1 MDWLGSVCPVVK
13 VSGTLKISCFTI
25 SGCIANK
32 LANQDS
38 LPRSCLKIFKLSV
51 AFLCDFYLCGG
62 YNSYSPHNV
71 RLKSCRFAVNTNYNI
86 RKACREYTYMNYP
99 IGHIS
104 N

>member
-38 LPRSCLKIFKLSV
+38 PKLLKDIQTV
-51 AFLCDFYLCGG
+51 G
-62 YNSYSPHNV
+62 
-71 RLKSCRFAVNTNYNI
+71 RLF
-86 RKACREYTYMNYP
+86 M
-99 IGHIS
+99 
-104 N
+104 